1 MNERII
7 KIALLFSLAAFVV
20 AGVSAVAMSQSGG
33 RQDTN
38 ANSANGN
45 ANRSNRN
52 ANGNTAGDASGRG
65 DNTNTGDAA
74 GNTRQGGNNNSG
86 AGGGGQAGG
95 ALSRADRDFFMQAA
109 MMGMKEVELS
119 RLAAD
124 RATSAEVKEFARRM
138 VEDHTRDNQELMSLA
153 ATKGV
158 TLPAAPDAKLRSLLD
173 RMGQRTGADFDRN
186 YLKEAGAPAHEK
198 AVRLFQREAS
208 GGSDPDVRAFATAK
222 LPALQEH
229 LNMARG
235 LSGGNRGGAANHNAN
250 SSHH

>member
-7 KIALLFSLAAFVV
+7 KIALLFSLAAFAV
-20 AGVSAVAMSQSGG
+20 AGFTAVAMSQSGG
-33 RQDTN
+33 QQGTN
-38 ANSANGN
+38 ANNASGN

-52 ANGNTAGDASGRG
+52 ANGNTTGDASGRG
-65 DNTNTGDAA
+65 DNTNTGGDAA
-74 GNTRQGGNNNSG
+74 GNTRRGGNANTG
-86 AGGGGQAGG
+86 AGGGQAGG
-95 ALSRADRDFFMQAA
+95 APSRADRDFFMQAA
-109 MMGMKEVELS
+109 TMGMKEVELS

-124 RATSAEVKEFARRM
+124 RATRAEVKEFARRM

-173 RMGQRTGADFDRN
+173 KMGQRTGADFDRA

-229 LNMARG
+229 LSMARG
-235 LSGGNRGGAANHNAN
+235 LSGGNRGGTANHNAN